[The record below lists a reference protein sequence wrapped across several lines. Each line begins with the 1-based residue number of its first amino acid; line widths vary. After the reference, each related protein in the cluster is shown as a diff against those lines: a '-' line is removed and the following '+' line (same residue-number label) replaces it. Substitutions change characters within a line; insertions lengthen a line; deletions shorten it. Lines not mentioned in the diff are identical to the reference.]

1 MNPWRGLRGLPR
13 EVWVVAA
20 ATLINR
26 AGTMVLPFLV
36 LYLTQGLGFSVEQ
49 AGLTLT
55 IYGIGALITAPISG
69 RLSDKIGALRIMK
82 WSLFM
87 SGVILL
93 LFPLARS
100 LGAVL
105 AITIS
110 WAITSEAV
118 RPASM
123 AIISSLVAPEQ
134 RKAVFALN
142 RLVINL
148 GMSVG
153 PAIAGFLALVSF
165 QFLFVVD
172 GATSLLAAVVLALM
186 LRIPVPQTAT
196 EATGELSLK
205 PKRRLGALADRR
217 VLFFLAAMLPVE
229 LVLFQTQGAM
239 PLFLVRDLSFP
250 AFAYGLLLAINT
262 VIIIFVEVPLNTAMQ
277 NWPHHRAMALGALLF
292 GLGFGA
298 LAFTDSIIGVGAT
311 VVVWTFGEMVL
322 FPSGSA
328 YVAEIA
334 PPERLGT
341 YMGLYTM
348 TFSAAFMIGPWL
360 GLFALEQLG
369 ARVLWCATL
378 ATGLISA
385 TMLWR
390 LPSTG
395 EAIRTEG
402 EPAT

>member
-13 EVWVVAA
+13 EVWVIAG

-36 LYLTQGLGFSVEQ
+36 LYLTQELSFSAEQ
-49 AGLTLT
+49 AGLTL
-55 IYGIGALITAPISG
+55 IVYGIGALITAPLSG

-82 WSLFM
+82 SSLFI

-93 LFPLARS
+93 VFPFARS

-105 AITIS
+105 AITAA
-110 WAITSEAV
+110 WAIASEAV

-123 AIISSLVAPEQ
+123 AIISSLVLPAQ

-153 PAIAGFLALVSF
+153 PAVAGFLALLSF
-165 QFLFVVD
+165 RVLFIVD
-172 GATSLLAAVVLALM
+172 GTTSVLSAVVLTLM
-186 LRIPVPQTAT
+186 LRKPVSQTAIDGT
-196 EATGELSLK
+196 AEPLLK
-205 PKRRLGALADRR
+205 PARRFGALADRR
-217 VLFFLAAMLPVE
+217 LLYFLAAVLPVE
-229 LVLFQTQGAM
+229 LVLFQPEGAM
-239 PLFLVRDLSFP
+239 PLFLIRDLG
-250 AFAYGLLLAINT
+250 FAASTFGLLLAINA
-262 VIIIFVEVPLNTAMQ
+262 VVIIFVEVPLNTAMQ
-277 NWPHHRAMALGALLF
+277 HWPHQRAMALGAFLF
-292 GLGFGA
+292 AAGFGA
-298 LAFTDSIIGVGAT
+298 LAFTKSMAAVGAT
-311 VVVWTFGEMVL
+311 VVVWTFGEMIL

-328 YVAEIA
+328 YVADIA
-334 PPERLGT
+334 PSDRVGT

-360 GLFALEQLG
+360 GLFVMERMG
-369 ARVLWCATL
+369 ARVLWCAAL

-385 TMLWR
+385 AML
-390 LPSTG
+390 LKVTSIS
-395 EAIRTEG
+395 EAHNTDR
-402 EPAT
+402 EPT

>member
-36 LYLTQGLGFSVEQ
+36 LYLTQGLGFSAEQ

-55 IYGIGALITAPISG
+55 IYGLGALITAPISG
-69 RLSDKIGALRIMK
+69 RLSDKIGAARIMK
-82 WSLFM
+82 WSLFV
-87 SGVILL
+87 SGLVLL
-93 LFPLARS
+93 LFSFARS
-100 LGAVL
+100 LEAVL
-105 AITIS
+105 AITIA

-123 AIISSLVAPEQ
+123 AIISNLVGPGQ

-165 QFLFVVD
+165 KFLFVVD
-172 GATSLLAAVVLALM
+172 GATSLLAAVVLAVM
-186 LRIPVPQTAT
+186 LRVPVPQTPT
-196 EATGELSLK
+196 ERAGEPSVG
-205 PKRRLGALADRR
+205 PRRRLGALADRR
-217 VLFFLAAMLPVE
+217 VLYFLAAMIPVE
-229 LVLFQTQGAM
+229 LVMFQTQGAM
-239 PLFLVRDLSFP
+239 PLYLVRDLNFP
-250 AFAYGLLLAINT
+250 ASAYGLLLAINT
-262 VIIIFVEVPLNTAMQ
+262 VIIIFVEVPLNLAMQ
-277 NWPHHRAMALGALLF
+277 GWPHHRAMALGALLF

-298 LAFTDSIIGVGAT
+298 LAFTESIIGVGAS
-311 VVVWTFGEMVL
+311 VVVWTFGEMIL

-328 YVAEIA
+328 YVADIA
-334 PPERLGT
+334 PSERLGT

-348 TFSAAFMIGPWL
+348 SFSSAFMIGPWL
-360 GLFALEQLG
+360 GLFAMEQLG
-369 ARVLWCATL
+369 AGVLWFATL

-385 TMLWR
+385 TML
-390 LPSTG
+390 LKVPSSG
-395 EAIRTEG
+395 EAIRTVG
-402 EPAT
+402 